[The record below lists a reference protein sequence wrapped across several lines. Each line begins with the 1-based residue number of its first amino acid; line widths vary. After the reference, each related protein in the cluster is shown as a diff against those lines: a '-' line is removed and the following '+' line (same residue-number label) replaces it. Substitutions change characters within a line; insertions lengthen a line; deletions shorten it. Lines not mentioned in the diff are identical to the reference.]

1 MVSYALRSLLS
12 LRAHVSMGTL
22 EHRVGWFWGILITS
36 LTCLKLVCLSRHI
49 RYPGR
54 SPLSPLEVGVSGSR
68 LRFAFTFRS
77 LIYLPGSALCHW
89 AFNFALTHSVEATA
103 LPLYSKGLGGLL
115 VGSQIAFTFRSLLP
129 FLLGSS
135 LCHWAL
141 RFALTHVLRGFWS
154 PSLFPFGRGNRS
166 FFS

>member
-1 MVSYALRSLLS
+1 
-12 LRAHVSMGTL
+12 MGTL

-77 LIYLPGSALCHW
+77 LIYLPGSALCH
-89 AFNFALTHSVEATA
+89 
-103 LPLYSKGLGGLL
+103 
-115 VGSQIAFTFRSLLP
+115 
-129 FLLGSS
+129 
-135 LCHWAL
+135 
-141 RFALTHVLRGFWS
+141 
-154 PSLFPFGRGNRS
+154 
-166 FFS
+166 